1 MKRLF
6 FMVLVFAACAC
17 NKRGPEGSQPG
28 DCSDSKDNDLD
39 GRYDCDDD
47 GCAMDNVC
55 VAVTREAEEARQ
67 REEAE
72 KQAEARKKA
81 AKAVKDAKA
90 AGLGPVFQ
98 IGGLVV
104 QTGQNGEDINWKN
117 AKFYCDQ
124 LNLMGHT
131 DWRLPT
137 SEEAVKIIESGQ
149 LKGEPSYVM
158 WTSTEKGKKRAV
170 IVGMSGAVNDLAIQY
185 DGECRARCVRGATT
199 K

>member
-6 FMVLVFAACAC
+6 FMVLVLAACAC

-28 DCSDSKDNDLD
+28 DCGDSKDNDLD
-39 GRYDCDDD
+39 GQYDCDDD

-55 VAVTREAEEARQ
+55 VAAAREAEEARQ
-67 REEAE
+67 REET
-72 KQAEARKKA
+72 QRRAEAKEKS
-81 AKAVKDAKA
+81 AKEPEAE
-90 AGLGPVFQ
+90 GLGPVFQ
-98 IGGLVV
+98 IGDLSV
-104 QTGQNGEDINWKN
+104 QTGQNGEDINWTN
-117 AKFYCDQ
+117 AKSYCER
-124 LNLMGHT
+124 LNLMQHT